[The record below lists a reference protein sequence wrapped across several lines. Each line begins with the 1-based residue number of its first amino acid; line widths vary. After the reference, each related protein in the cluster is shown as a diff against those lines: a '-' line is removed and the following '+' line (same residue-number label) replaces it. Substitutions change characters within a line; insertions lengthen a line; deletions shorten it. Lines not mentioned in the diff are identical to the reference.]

1 MKNKRSLYAKG
12 ARFERELAN
21 HLVEKGF
28 MVVRSAGSGVYRTAP
43 DLLAFKKHEHYA
55 FECKAWDNERLSIKK
70 DQFELLKE
78 WEERTGISVYIAW
91 KIPKHGWR
99 FIKPCELNQNRAIK
113 LSDALL
119 INRTVNEL
127 V

>member
-1 MKNKRSLYAKG
+1 MYLKG

-21 HLVEKGF
+21 YLVEKGF

-55 FECKAWDNERLSIKK
+55 FECKAWSSDRLSLKK
-70 DQFELLKE
+70 DQYDLLKE
-78 WEERTGISVYIAW
+78 WEENTGISVYIAW
-91 KIPKHGWR
+91 KIPKAGWR
-99 FIKPCELNQNRAIK
+99 FIKPCELNQSRAIALK
-113 LSDALL
+113 DALL
-119 INRTVNEL
+119 INRTVDEL